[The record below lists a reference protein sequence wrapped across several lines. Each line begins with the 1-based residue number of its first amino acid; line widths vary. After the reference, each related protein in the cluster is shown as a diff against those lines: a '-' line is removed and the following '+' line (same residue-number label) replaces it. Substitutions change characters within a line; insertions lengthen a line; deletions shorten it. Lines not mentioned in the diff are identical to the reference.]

1 MILETILSSLI
12 LRFVATKFE
21 PSGVLGG
28 GIIIRLAMA
37 APTIVEAIFPTE
49 PSGAATTISPVEN
62 WGWVVGPHMFGE
74 KFCMI
79 LILMNGPLVITVRVL
94 NCR

>member
-1 MILETILSSLI
+1 MSSLI

-49 PSGAATTISPVEN
+49 PSGAATTISPVEK
-62 WGWVVGPHMFGE
+62 WGWVVGPHIFR
-74 KFCMI
+74 KNLRMI
-79 LILMNGPLVITVRVL
+79 VILVKGPLFITVRVL
-94 NCR
+94 NRC